1 MSEIALTDIRHGLDD
16 GTVIE
21 VKQGNKIPSTIPGSA
36 LRALRDAGAVGEAPV
51 TKEEISS
58 KDARIAELEKALAEA
73 QAKTQT
79 GTTNGSVDK
88 TPTDAP
94 KTPAK

>member
-36 LRALRDAGAVGEAPV
+36 LLALRDAGAVGEAPV

-73 QAKTQT
+73 QAKAQT
-79 GTTNGSVDK
+79 GTTDGSGDK
-88 TPTDAP
+88 TPADAP

>member
-21 VKQGNKIPSTIPGSA
+21 VKQDNKIPSTIPGSA
-36 LRALRDAGAVGEAPV
+36 LLALRDAGAVGEAPV

-73 QAKTQT
+73 QAKAQT
-79 GTTNGSVDK
+79 GTTSGSGDK
-88 TPTDAP
+88 APTDAP

>member
-1 MSEIALTDIRHGLDD
+1 MSEIALTDIRHGLDN

-36 LRALRDAGAVGEAPV
+36 LRSLRDAGAVGEAPV

-73 QAKTQT
+73 QTKAQT
-79 GTTNGSVDK
+79 GTTDGSGDK